1 MNIPQIDFRHET
13 DDQLDAMARKLLG
26 FLLLDLYQLQKD
38 NVVLLLDIVL
48 TEQTER
54 AMRRWTEQEKMLV
67 GLADLGVT

>member
-26 FLLLDLYQLQKD
+26 FLLLDLDQLQKD